1 MSAETLSIRQAASAC
16 GMAYETFRKRWRR
29 MVADEDF
36 PQPFHGHIWDAG
48 AVIAWRQAR
57 SQAGRAVYTRPRLV
71 SKPPVD
77 DQQRALAGLRAIR
90 GY

>member
-16 GMAYETFRKRWRR
+16 GMAYETFRKRWRQ

-36 PQPFHGHIWDAG
+36 PQPFHRHIWDAE
-48 AVIAWRQAR
+48 AVVAWRQAR
-57 SQAGRAVYTRPRLV
+57 SQAAIARPRPRLV
-71 SKPPVD
+71 AKPPLD

-90 GY
+90 GF